1 MTLMMKRL
9 EWVLAGVLVLLG
21 GRLGAP
27 DAAAET
33 FRLATYNV
41 ESYLDTPT
49 STRTAKSAESKTAVR
64 RSILALQPDVLA
76 LQELGSLPALLELR
90 QSLQAE
96 GLDLPYWQFL
106 SATDTNIHI
115 ALLSR
120 FPFVASR
127 PHTNDSFLLNGR
139 RFHVS
144 RGFAEVEI
152 RPNAGYSFTLIAA
165 HLKSRR
171 ALAQADE
178 TEFRLEE
185 AKLLRELIDQR
196 LAASPEANLVVLGD
210 FNDTKDSGSTRTIL
224 GQGKTR
230 LVDTRPAERAA
241 GALEA
246 GLPSGNR
253 RVTWTHYFAAEDSY
267 RRIDFLLLSKA
278 MAREW
283 LSAESYVLATADW
296 GVASDHRPL
305 VAAFQAQDQ

>member
-1 MTLMMKRL
+1 MTLMMKCP
-9 EWVLAGVLVLLG
+9 EWVLAGVLVLWSWLP
-21 GRLGAP
+21 GAP

-41 ESYLDTPT
+41 ESYLDTAT
-49 STRTAKSAESKTAVR
+49 ATRAAKSAESKAAVR
-64 RSILALQPDVLA
+64 RSILALKPDVLA
-76 LQELGSLPALLELR
+76 LQELGGLPALFELR
-90 QSLQAE
+90 QSLQSE

-120 FPFVASR
+120 FPFVSSR

-152 RPNAGYSFTLIAA
+152 HPRPGYSFTLIAA

-171 ALAQADE
+171 ALALADE

-185 AKLLRELIDQR
+185 ARLLRRLIDER
-196 LAASPEANLVVLGD
+196 LAANPEANLVILGD
-210 FNDTKDSGSTRTIL
+210 FNDTRDSASTRMIM
-224 GQGKTR
+224 GQGKMR
-230 LVDTRPAERAA
+230 LVDTRPAELN
-241 GALEA
+241 GAEA
-246 GLPSGNR
+246 GTKPRSSQR
-253 RVTWTHYFAAEDSY
+253 RVTWTHYFDVEDSY

-283 LSAESYVLATADW
+283 LPAESYVLATADW

-305 VAAFQAQDQ
+305 VAAFRAQDQ